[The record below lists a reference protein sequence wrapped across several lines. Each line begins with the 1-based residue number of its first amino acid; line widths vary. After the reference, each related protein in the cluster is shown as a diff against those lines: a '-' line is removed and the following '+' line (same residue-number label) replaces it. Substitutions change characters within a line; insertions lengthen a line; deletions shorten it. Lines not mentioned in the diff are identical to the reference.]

1 MAIKARGEFTISV
14 VNDGRGEKTYI
25 RYSDDN
31 GKTFTKSVLNHITG
45 DTYKE
50 VKGENRSGQV
60 PAQWNFK
67 PLHLGMGYIRAVVEI
82 SGNTTNN
89 ASMYFQAQPD
99 GGMGGWDVLRTA
111 WTGIGNGKYVF
122 YGNGSVPEMNGEGK
136 LNMRLDNVNGIVKVL
151 EIQVLS
157 ATEYK
162 IDNLLKP
169 YEQIISGDKISY
181 NEFARGASGNVEQL
195 ITFYRDNTDNAFV
208 PGKLYCVEAN
218 VKTSGN
224 VKSMEV
230 FIYDNKI
237 KSLNRSEYANNVLP
251 DNKWQVIKT
260 YIRLAPHVAADWSH
274 VYVRFDNNGS
284 LNTNPSYLNIEKVRV
299 SCIDDLIGI
308 NQANVDCDAWNNV
321 SGTSRTYF
329 TENLPNGGVI
339 KAIHVHSA
347 GVNGGMFFP
356 GENFVYPDA
365 SMDMKFSVYMRSNTA
380 GLQIYQ
386 HIEGN
391 NSVTHTLTPEWKRY
405 EVGGQGASRG
415 HALCLYTNKAGDY
428 DICCPQF
435 MIVRKGEVAPDWIPS
450 RQEEIIGMQQGSYLG
465 IASWDKPYPPLD
477 PSAYTWSAF
486 QGQDAELYK
495 LSPLEENAIVDNDG
509 TCKVT
514 LRYNVTYIAGSK
526 ASKYTGDDITIK
538 ADSRLGALNFM
549 KKATGEWECVT
560 TITDFTTKNLGSFN
574 VSVMKGAQVLDTR
587 VIPVTYATQALLEA
601 NQKLGEVVA
610 SVRGVSKLI
619 HNLFVGSTFLEPIE
633 GVWSMAGAKVDDATK
648 YNNSNVV
655 FIEEHGAT
663 QDTYHS
669 LLFNVSGLAP
679 NTDYTISAM
688 VRTDNLA
695 SFTGGNNGAVLEVT
709 QTNNG
714 QRKRL
719 FDPIS
724 IVPLTANTWEKVEH
738 TFTTRPTLTSEVVE
752 VRFMLLRNGR
762 LWLSQPMMNQGSV
775 AADYTANIKDIQLS
789 LAQIKVTANTISQS
803 ITDLSAGLESVG
815 IHLNGTEKKITLHG
829 DTEIVDASGNHVAMF
844 KDGKI
849 STETIDADKI
859 VAKGIQSKTIDAKD
873 ATFENVNVSGNINAT
888 SGKIAGFK
896 IEGNG
901 LSNDGFDNDA
911 YVFFRNDK
919 RKAFAGFGGNVLPAS
934 SGARALARFENC
946 DDGNFFGLGI
956 NYAVLIAAQ
965 GMRDNIAMQID
976 GGSFSGVA
984 MRNTIVQAEETS
996 KKLTR
1001 FDYNI
1006 ICINDKDCILTLPE
1020 MKLHDDGHVV
1030 RVKRLG
1036 KGYVKIALEK
1046 CYTYNG
1052 LSNRYSLPC
1061 LQYGLN
1067 KAIVDDD
1074 TLALDIAAES
1084 MEFVWVRDIVR
1095 TIGNRT
1101 FYGMWV
1107 QYKLPSNI

>member
-31 GKTFTKSVLNHITG
+31 GKTFTKDVPLKTTG
-45 DTYKE
+45 DMFA
-50 VKGENRSGQV
+50 GRNI
-60 PAQWNFK
+60 F
-67 PLHLGMGYIRAVVEI
+67 AV
-82 SGNTTNN
+82 N
-89 ASMYFQAQPD
+89 AGLLAEA
-99 GGMGGWDVLRTA
+99 GAV
-111 WTGIGNGKYVF
+111 
-122 YGNGSVPEMNGEGK
+122 
-136 LNMRLDNVNGIVKVL
+136 LDNSIRGVKC
-151 EIQVLS
+151 
-157 ATEYK
+157 T
-162 IDNLLKP
+162 
-169 YEQIISGDKISY
+169 
-181 NEFARGASGNVEQL
+181 
-195 ITFYRDNTDNAFV
+195 
-208 PGKLYCVEAN
+208 
-218 VKTSGN
+218 KT
-224 VKSMEV
+224 
-230 FIYDNKI
+230 
-237 KSLNRSEYANNVLP
+237 KSLNRVGQLLKRFKDNLPRGQFRISGRMRTEGTTFSVNVNMGGVNAGDVTATPNWQPFSLLVNNPGYSDAPNYCFVDFRYGMTQPTSTTLNLYIADLMITQGNTQYDYAP
-251 DNKWQVIKT
+251 
-260 YIRLAPHVAADWSH
+260 APEDQQFGLTQGK
-274 VYVRFDNNGS
+274 Y
-284 LNTNPSYLNIEKVRV
+284 
-299 SCIDDLIGI
+299 IGI
-308 NQANVDCDAWNNV
+308 
-321 SGTSRTYF
+321 
-329 TENLPNGGVI
+329 
-339 KAIHVHSA
+339 
-347 GVNGGMFFP
+347 M
-356 GENFVYPDA
+356 
-365 SMDMKFSVYMRSNTA
+365 
-380 GLQIYQ
+380 
-386 HIEGN
+386 
-391 NSVTHTLTPEWKRY
+391 
-405 EVGGQGASRG
+405 
-415 HALCLYTNKAGDY
+415 
-428 DICCPQF
+428 
-435 MIVRKGEVAPDWIPS
+435 
-450 RQEEIIGMQQGSYLG
+450 
-465 IASWDKPYPPLD
+465 SWDKPYPPLN
-477 PSAYTWSAF
+477 PNAYMWSAF
-486 QGQDAELYK
+486 KGQDAELYK
-495 LSPLEENAIVDNDG
+495 LSPLEECAIVGNNG
-509 TCKVT
+509 ACKVT
-514 LRYNVTYIAGSK
+514 LRYNVTYIAGIK
-526 ASKYTGDDITIK
+526 TSKYTGDDITIK
-538 ADSRLGALNFM
+538 ADSRLGALNFT

-574 VSVMKGAQVLDTR
+574 VSVMKGVQVLDTR

-619 HNLFVGSTFLEPIE
+619 HNMFVGSTFLEPIE
-633 GVWSMAGAKVDDATK
+633 GAWEMFGAAVDKGVK
-648 YNNSNVV
+648 YNGSNVV
-655 FIEEHGAT
+655 LIQNSRATHDSYHGVYFFI
-663 QDTYHS
+663 D
-669 LLFNVSGLAP
+669 GLVP
-679 NTDYTISAM
+679 QKKYTISAM
-688 VRTDNLA
+688 VLTNILTEMDRGAAIEIKMTDNGQDVRLCA
-695 SFTGGNNGAVLEVT
+695 PFPIVLTKENEW
-709 QTNNG
+709 Q
-714 QRKRL
+714 
-719 FDPIS
+719 
-724 IVPLTANTWEKVEH
+724 KVEF
-738 TFTTRPTLTSEVVE
+738 TFTTPDRITSEKVQ
-752 VRFMLLRNGR
+752 VRFQLWRNGH
-762 LWLSQPMMNQGSV
+762 LWISQPMMNQGSV

-803 ITDLSAGLESVG
+803 ITDLSTGLESVG

-849 STETIDADKI
+849 STDTIDADKI

-984 MRNTIVQAEETS
+984 MRNTIVQAGETS

-1020 MKLHDDGHVV
+1020 MKLHDDGHVI

>member
-14 VNDGRGEKTYI
+14 VNDGKGEKTYI

-31 GKTFTKSVLNHITG
+31 GQTFTKDVPLKTTG
-45 DTYKE
+45 DMFAGRNIFAVNAGLLAEAGAVLDKSIRG
-50 VKGENRSGQV
+50 VKC
-60 PAQWNFK
+60 
-67 PLHLGMGYIRAVVEI
+67 
-82 SGNTTNN
+82 T
-89 ASMYFQAQPD
+89 
-99 GGMGGWDVLRTA
+99 
-111 WTGIGNGKYVF
+111 
-122 YGNGSVPEMNGEGK
+122 
-136 LNMRLDNVNGIVKVL
+136 
-151 EIQVLS
+151 
-157 ATEYK
+157 
-162 IDNLLKP
+162 
-169 YEQIISGDKISY
+169 
-181 NEFARGASGNVEQL
+181 
-195 ITFYRDNTDNAFV
+195 
-208 PGKLYCVEAN
+208 
-218 VKTSGN
+218 KT
-224 VKSMEV
+224 
-230 FIYDNKI
+230 
-237 KSLNRSEYANNVLP
+237 KSLNRVGQLFKRFKDNLPRGQFRISGRMKTDGTTFSVNVNMGGVNAGDVTATPSWQPFSLLVNNPGYSDAPNYCFVDFRYGMTQPTATTLNLYIADLMITQGDTPYDYAP
-251 DNKWQVIKT
+251 
-260 YIRLAPHVAADWSH
+260 APEDQQFGLTQGR
-274 VYVRFDNNGS
+274 Y
-284 LNTNPSYLNIEKVRV
+284 
-299 SCIDDLIGI
+299 IGI
-308 NQANVDCDAWNNV
+308 
-321 SGTSRTYF
+321 
-329 TENLPNGGVI
+329 
-339 KAIHVHSA
+339 
-347 GVNGGMFFP
+347 M
-356 GENFVYPDA
+356 
-365 SMDMKFSVYMRSNTA
+365 
-380 GLQIYQ
+380 
-386 HIEGN
+386 
-391 NSVTHTLTPEWKRY
+391 
-405 EVGGQGASRG
+405 
-415 HALCLYTNKAGDY
+415 
-428 DICCPQF
+428 
-435 MIVRKGEVAPDWIPS
+435 
-450 RQEEIIGMQQGSYLG
+450 
-465 IASWDKPYPPLD
+465 SWDKPYPTLD

-486 QGQDAELYK
+486 KGEDAELYK
-495 LSPLEENAIVDNDG
+495 LSPLEESAIVDNDG

-538 ADSRLGALNFM
+538 TDSRLGALNFT

-560 TITDFTTKNLGSFN
+560 TIADFTTKNLGSFN
-574 VSVMKGAQVLDTR
+574 VRVMKGAQVLDTR

-655 FIEEHGAT
+655 FIEEHGAI

-679 NTDYTISAM
+679 NTAYIISAM

-709 QTNNG
+709 QTTNG

-738 TFTTRPTLTSEVVE
+738 TFTTPPTLTSEVVE

-803 ITDLSAGLESVG
+803 ITDLSTGLESVG

-829 DTEIVDASGNHVAMF
+829 DTEIVDASGDHVAMF

-1095 TIGNRT
+1095 TIGNRK